1 MSNVDWTDG
10 TYRRLERVME
20 SYGMGLLFA
29 ANIFGAGSI
38 YILTSTGAN
47 FGFSLLWVLPVSL
60 LVGLAVHEMSIRLA
74 VRDEPLMEFIREGI
88 GDRPSKAFA
97 VFIAFIMHFWSVA
110 NYALAGAALAYLTPL
125 DNVLVWTVLAG
136 AAGLALVELRVY
148 RRIETVIAILVLAV
162 FGSYLLLFYGVSVPV
177 AEAARGLVPVVN
189 TEMGYLTMII
199 ALVGT
204 TIYYPNF
211 FIQTSMN
218 RDKPFETL
226 GRYRRDHTF
235 GLAAAILMSAA
246 VLIIAAITVPSGE
259 SSLIDPALP
268 LVDHAGAWALPVFV
282 VAAGAASFSSA
293 TGTLFGAGFMVP
305 QAFGLDTT
313 FGDRPFR
320 LVVEALIA
328 LSVLLAVPILVFTDF
343 TPVRLA
349 LLMPAVNGVIGL
361 PATVVALYLATH
373 EYYDLSWAEDLSFVT
388 ATALMIVA
396 ALVTT
401 QSLGGTILQWV

>member
-1 MSNVDWTDG
+1 VSNVNWTDG

-47 FGFSLLWVLPVSL
+47 FGFSLLWVLPLSL
-60 LVGLAVHEMSIRLA
+60 LVGLAIHEMSIRLA

-88 GDRPSKAFA
+88 GAGPSKAFA
-97 VFIAFIMHFWSVA
+97 AFIAFIMHFWSVA

-125 DNVLVWTVLAG
+125 DNVLIWTVLAG

-148 RRIETVIAILVLAV
+148 QRIETVIAILVLAV

-177 AEAARGLVPVVN
+177 AAAARGVVPVVN

-211 FIQTSMN
+211 FIQTSMH

-259 SSLIDPALP
+259 SSLIDPAIP
-268 LVDHAGAWALPVFV
+268 LVEHAGEWALPVFV

-305 QAFGLDTT
+305 QAFGIDTD
-313 FGDRPFR
+313 FGDRSFR

-328 LSVLLAVPILVFTDF
+328 LSIVLAVPILAFTDF

-373 EYYDLSWAEDLSFVT
+373 EYYDLSWIEDLSFVT

-401 QSLGGTILQWV
+401 QSLGGTIVQWL

>member
-1 MSNVDWTDG
+1 MSNVDWTGG
-10 TYRRLERVME
+10 TYRRMQRVME

-47 FGFSLLWVLPVSL
+47 FGFSLLWVLPASL
-60 LVGLAVHEMSIRLA
+60 LVGLAVHEMSIRMT
-74 VRDEPLMEFIREGI
+74 VRDEPLMEFIRDAI
-88 GDRPSKAFA
+88 GAGPSKVFA

-125 DNVLVWTVLAG
+125 DNVLIWTVLAG

-148 RRIETVIAILVLAV
+148 QRIETVIAILVLAV

-177 AEAARGLVPVVN
+177 TDAARGLVPAMN
-189 TEMGYLTMII
+189 TDMGYLTMII

-218 RDKPFETL
+218 GDKPFDTL

-259 SSLIDPALP
+259 SSIVDPAIP
-268 LVDHAGAWALPVFV
+268 LVEHAGEWALPVFV

-305 QAFGLDTT
+305 QAFGLDTE

-328 LSVLLAVPILVFTDF
+328 LSVVLAVPILAFTDF

-361 PATVVALYLATH
+361 PVTVVALYLATH

-388 ATALMIVA
+388 AVALMIVA

-401 QSLGGTILQWV
+401 RSLGGTIVQWI

>member
-1 MSNVDWTDG
+1 
-10 TYRRLERVME
+10 ME
-20 SYGMGLLFA
+20 SYGLGLLFA

-38 YILTSTGAN
+38 YILTSTGAQ
-47 FGFSLLWVLPVSL
+47 FGYSLLWVLPMSL

-74 VRDEPLMEFIREGI
+74 VRDEPLMGFIRERVGS
-88 GDRPSKAFA
+88 RNAKAFA
-97 VFIAFIMHFWSVA
+97 VFVAFIMHFWSVA
-110 NYALAGAALAYLTPL
+110 NYALTGAALAYLTPL

-136 AAGLALVELRVY
+136 AAGLALVELRLY
-148 RRIETVIAILVLAV
+148 QRIETVIAVLVLAV
-162 FGSYLLLFYGVSVPV
+162 FGSYLLLFFGVDVPV
-177 AEAARGLVPVVN
+177 AEAARGLAPAMN
-189 TEMGYLTMII
+189 TDIGYLTMII

-211 FIQTSMN
+211 FIQTSMQEH
-218 RDKPFETL
+218 KGFESL

-235 GLAAAILMSAA
+235 GLLAAIMMSAA
-246 VLIIAAITVPSGE
+246 VLAIAAVTVPSGE
-259 SSLIDPALP
+259 TSLLDPARP
-268 LVDHAGAWALPVFV
+268 LVEHAGAWALPVFV

-305 QAFGLDTT
+305 QAFGLETR

-349 LLMPAVNGVIGL
+349 LLMPAVNGVVGL
-361 PATVVALYLATH
+361 PATVVALYLASH
-373 EYYDLSWAEDLSFVT
+373 EHYDLSRTEDAVFVV
-388 ATALMIVA
+388 AVALMIVA

-401 QSLGGTILQWV
+401 QSLGETILQWV

>member
-1 MSNVDWTDG
+1 MSNAQWTDG
-10 TYRRLERVME
+10 TYRRLQHVLE

-47 FGFSLLWVLPVSL
+47 FGFSLLWVLPASL
-60 LVGLAVHEMSIRLA
+60 LVGLAVHEMSIRMA
-74 VRDEPLMEFIREGI
+74 VRDQPLMAFIRDGI
-88 GDRPSKAFA
+88 GDRPAKGFA
-97 VFIAFIMHFWSVA
+97 LFIAFIMHFWSVA

-125 DNVLVWTVLAG
+125 DNVLIWTVLAG
-136 AAGLALVELRVY
+136 AAGLALVELKVY
-148 RRIETVIAILVLAV
+148 HRIETVIAILVLAV
-162 FGSYLLLFYGVSVPV
+162 FGSYLLLFFGVEVPV
-177 AEAARGLVPVVN
+177 AAAAGGLVPTMN
-189 TEMGYLTMII
+189 TDVGYLTMII

-211 FIQTSMN
+211 FIQTSMYG
-218 RDKPFETL
+218 DKPFETL

-235 GLAAAILMSAA
+235 GLLAAILMSAA
-246 VLIIAAITVPSGE
+246 VLIIAAITVPTGE
-259 SSLIDPALP
+259 SSLIDPARP
-268 LVDHAGAWALPVFV
+268 LVAHAGQWALPVFV
-282 VAAGAASFSSA
+282 IAAGAASFSSA

-305 QAFGLDTT
+305 QAFGLDTS

-320 LVVEALIA
+320 LVVEVLIA
-328 LSVLLAVPILVFTDF
+328 LSVVLAVPILAFTDF

-349 LLMPAVNGVIGL
+349 LLMPAVNGVVGL

-373 EYYDLSWAEDLSFVT
+373 EHYELSWFEDFSFVT
-388 ATALMIVA
+388 AVALMIVA

-401 QSLGGTILQWV
+401 QSLGSTIVQWV

>member
-1 MSNVDWTDG
+1 MSNAQWTGG
-10 TYRRLERVME
+10 TYNRLQYILE

-38 YILTSTGAN
+38 YILTSTGAR
-47 FGFSLLWVLPVSL
+47 FGYSLLWVLPMSL

-74 VRDEPLMEFIREGI
+74 VRDEPLMRFIRDGI
-88 GDRPSKAFA
+88 GETPAKGFA

-110 NYALAGAALAYLTPL
+110 NYALTGAALAYLTPL
-125 DNVLVWTVLAG
+125 DNVLVWTVVAG
-136 AAGLALVELRVY
+136 AAGLTLVELRVY
-148 RRIETVIAILVLAV
+148 RRIETVIAGLVLAV
-162 FGSYLLLFYGVSVPV
+162 FGSYLLLFFGVDVPV
-177 AEAARGLVPVVN
+177 SQAAAGLVPAMN
-189 TEMGYLTMII
+189 TDMGYLTMII

-211 FIQTSMN
+211 FIQTSMQ
-218 RDKPFETL
+218 ETKGFDTL
-226 GRYRRDHTF
+226 QRYRRDHTF

-259 SSLIDPALP
+259 TTLLDPGRP

-305 QAFGLDTT
+305 QAFDVDAS
-313 FGDRPFR
+313 FGGRPFR
-320 LVVEALIA
+320 LVVEALIV
-328 LSVLLAVPILVFTDF
+328 LSILLAVPILVFTDF

-373 EYYDLSWAEDLSFVT
+373 KYYDLSRLEDTVFVV
-388 ATALMIVA
+388 AVALMIVA

-401 QSLGGTILQWV
+401 QSLGETILQWL